1 MNQKIENIEMKTM
14 TEKRRCCL
22 YVPPLSPK
30 RTAELERKAMIQNVI
45 FVMTNSPL
53 TKRERNALL
62 RGVKNYFFYR
72 EPLSVSDRRI
82 LWKIRKFI
90 SLNNKSL
97 AQLAL
102 PPKDKRSRTSNK
114 CKNYGKR
121 NQL

>member
-1 MNQKIENIEMKTM
+1 MKIM

-30 RTAELERKAMIQNVI
+30 RMVELERKAMIQNVV
-45 FVMTNSPL
+45 FVITNSPL

-62 RGVKNYFFYR
+62 RGVKNYFYYR
-72 EPLSVSDRRI
+72 EPLSVNDRRI

-102 PPKDKRSRTSNK
+102 PPKDKRSKTTNK
-114 CKNYGKR
+114 SKKYGKR

>member
-1 MNQKIENIEMKTM
+1 MKTM

-22 YVPPLSPK
+22 YVPPISPK
-30 RTAELERKAMIQNVI
+30 RMAELGRKAMIQNVV
-45 FVMTNSPL
+45 FVITNSPL

-62 RGVKNYFFYR
+62 RDVKNYFYYM
-72 EPLSVSDRRI
+72 EPLSVNDRRI

-102 PPKDKRSRTSNK
+102 PPKVKRSKTTNK
-114 CKNYGKR
+114 
-121 NQL
+121 